1 MPDYVALLRAINVG
15 GRNSLPM
22 EKLRNVLAEQG
33 ASSVA
38 TYIQSGNVVFS
49 HSRRGAA
56 KLTAQLASAITAAAG
71 FEVPVMLRTRAEW
84 TAAIANNPYG
94 EADVHCA
101 FLPAAPSKT
110 ALAKVDP
117 ETVRAL
123 EVHARR
129 PRALPVLAVGH
140 RPLEAGR
147 RDLPCTPRCH
157 GPQLADG
164 GQTRRDAGRSR
175 VSPRNGSRTKFVTT
189 AGAGAL
195 VA

>member
-1 MPDYVALLRAINVG
+1 VPDYVALLRAINVG

-71 FEVPVMLRTRAEW
+71 FEVPVLLRTRAEW

-110 ALAKVDP
+110 ALAKIDP
-117 ETVRAL
+117 KPFAPSKFTLVGRELYLYLPSGIGRSKLAG
-123 EVHARR
+123 AIS
-129 PRALPVLAVGH
+129 RALPDATVRNWRTVARLG
-140 RPLEAGR
+140 EM
-147 RDLPCTPRCH
+147 
-157 GPQLADG
+157 LADL
-164 GQTRRDAGRSR
+164 A
-175 VSPRNGSRTKFVTT
+175 
-189 AGAGAL
+189 
-195 VA
+195 